1 MNVMLHT
8 SRSVVTSPFWECFA
22 CVCRLG
28 GEGCAEVYGTGVHP
42 SESEQ
47 DTHQQAIP
55 AEPHDRPEGA
65 QATRSF

>member
-1 MNVMLHT
+1 MNMMLHT
-8 SRSVVTSPFWECFA
+8 SPSGVTSPICECCL

-28 GEGCAEVYGTGVHP
+28 GEGGAEVYGTGVHP

-47 DTHQQAIP
+47 DTDQPAIP
-55 AEPHDRPEGA
+55 VEPYDRPEGA